1 MSLEIQPK
9 ALADA
14 FAVDVVTAL
23 GAGLSVAAAATPAAE
38 PDAANQGWSVSVVAS
53 GTWRG
58 ALTIWID
65 HESLS
70 QALKTARQLEAAPD
84 AATIA
89 TTLAEIVTQAGAAI
103 GHRPGYEGITCATPT
118 VQQATPPVDASAF
131 EITLGAAGKCQLAIL
146 VEPAAAAI
154 PASERLQAVLEV
166 DLPLVVRFGRA
177 VLPLKTLA
185 DLVSGSMVD
194 MHRSPDEPVELL
206 VGERVIAKGEV
217 VIVGGNYGVRITEL
231 MHEARSAGPLEA

>member
-1 MSLEIQPK
+1 MSTEIQDTI
-9 ALADA
+9 LAEA
-14 FAVDVVTAL
+14 FTADVVVAL
-23 GAGLSVAAAATPAAE
+23 GAGLNVAAAATPAGE
-38 PDAANQGWSVSVVAS
+38 SVAAKPGWTVVVTTT

-65 HESLS
+65 EEGAA
-70 QALKTARQLEAAPD
+70 QALKIARQLDAVPD
-84 AATIA
+84 AGAITA
-89 TTLAEIVTQAGAAI
+89 ALAEIASQACTALCR
-103 GHRPGYEGITCATPT
+103 RPGYARIACAAPT
-118 VQQATPPVDASAF
+118 VQQGASPAGSSAF
-131 EITLGAAGKCQLAIL
+131 EISLGEAGTCQIAIA
-146 VEPAAAAI
+146 VEPAPTTV

-231 MHEARSAGPLEA
+231 MHDVRSNGPLEA

>member
-1 MSLEIQPK
+1 MSTEIQAK
-9 ALADA
+9 ALAEA

-23 GAGLSVAAAATPAAE
+23 GAGLNVAAAATPAGE
-38 PDAANQGWSVSVVAS
+38 PDAAKQGWTAAVAAT

-58 ALTIWID
+58 ELAIWID
-65 HESLS
+65 HESLA
-70 QALKTARQLEAAPD
+70 QVLKAARQLDAAPD
-84 AATIA
+84 AAVITA
-89 TTLAEIVTQAGAAI
+89 TLTDIVSQAGAAL
-103 GHRPGYEGITCATPT
+103 GRRSGFEGITCAAPT
-118 VQQATPPVDASAF
+118 VQQAPPPSDASAF
-131 EITLGAAGKCQLAIL
+131 DISLGAAGKCLLAIA
-146 VEPAAAAI
+146 VEPAAAVI